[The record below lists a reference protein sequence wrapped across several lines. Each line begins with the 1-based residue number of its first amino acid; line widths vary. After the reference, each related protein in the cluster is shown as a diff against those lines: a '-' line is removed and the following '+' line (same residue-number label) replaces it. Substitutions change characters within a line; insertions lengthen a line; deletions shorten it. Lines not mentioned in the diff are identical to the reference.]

1 MCGERHGVCLENAEK
16 WLISIL
22 AESSTAPDSDWK
34 PELAGAL
41 LILTTAFNNPEAPDF
56 GDVLGQA

>member
-1 MCGERHGVCLENAEK
+1 MAYFHSGGELNGPRLDV
-16 WLISIL
+16 
-22 AESSTAPDSDWK
+22 DWK
-34 PELAGAL
+34 PEPAGAL